1 MTSVT
6 ATHIFASSS
15 DLPKGAEKFFLDMA
29 GGKVAS
35 RLPGATWFGLV
46 QRWWRLVV
54 DALLYGPFC
63 ALQMFRL
70 SQWRYPLGQ
79 SLVLHRTLG
88 CPFFL
93 RSPALLPHLSVVVH
107 NLEFVYYL
115 EEARAESRLLR
126 KWAYYL
132 QYGYLR
138 RHELAWL
145 RQVKTVYHL
154 SELEGRYL
162 RRRGI
167 QSVSYLETFLPKQ
180 PVRAASEAEN
190 SKQVFFGDFSNVR
203 NGWFVQQA
211 QREGAVF
218 DVYGRHADKRKIAH
232 YKGAFDSVAQLRAHY
247 AVLFNPVDSRCGIQ
261 TKVLEWLLVGGVAE
275 VRPSVYFQFPRSY
288 RVALRRMRP
297 SS

>member
-1 MTSVT
+1 MT

-15 DLPKGAEKFFLDMA
+15 ELPKGAEKFFLDMA
-29 GGKVAS
+29 GGKIAS
-35 RLPGATWFGLV
+35 RLPGVPLFGLAS
-46 QRWWRLVV
+46 RWWRLLV

-63 ALQMFRL
+63 ALQMLRL
-70 SQWRYPLGQ
+70 SQWSYPPGQ

-93 RSPALLPHLSVVVH
+93 RNPALLQHLSVVVH
-107 NLEFVYYL
+107 NLEYVYYL

-138 RHELAWL
+138 WHELTWL

-162 RRRGI
+162 RRHGI
-167 QSVSYLETFLPKQ
+167 CSVSYLDTFLPEQTVQK
-180 PVRAASEAEN
+180 AAEADN
-190 SKQVFFGDFSNVR
+190 NHKVFFGDFSNVR
-203 NGWFVQQA
+203 NDRYVQQA
-211 QREGAVF
+211 QRAGAVF

-232 YKGAFDSVAQLRAHY
+232 YKGAFDSVSQLRKHY

-275 VRPSVYFQFPRSY
+275 VRHSVYFQFPRPY
-288 RVALRRMRP
+288 RAALRRIRP
-297 SS
+297 SP